1 MLELHAELRDQPVQ
15 VGSIRADSLFDA
27 RAVASRPLF
36 ATLAFDVETCQEFD
50 VSGTALISRPS
61 GTPCS
66 RCLRGELVFGAFIT
80 TEARR
85 TRIMH

>member
-36 ATLAFDVETCQEFD
+36 ATLAFDVENCQEFD
-50 VSGTALISRPS
+50 GFS
-61 GTPCS
+61 CFQ
-66 RCLRGELVFGAFIT
+66 EEIT
-80 TEARR
+80 FARSLSTR
-85 TRIMH
+85 TRRRILPEGDLGILSMNSK